1 MKFFPC
7 WSGIMRDIFGYGTE
21 TASSSRIEGNFNQL
35 KNRLFKNESLP
46 LRIDLFLEKL
56 LMYYKGDHLLIQGDN
71 QDWEDNFN

>member
-1 MKFFPC
+1 
-7 WSGIMRDIFGYGTE
+7 MRDIFGYGTE